1 MTVAVAQWS
10 VTVCGGIITVVVKL
24 FGCMDRDGKRY
35 GESKADKGKW
45 DRGVVNSDI
54 AFGG

>member
-10 VTVCGGIITVVVKL
+10 ATVCGGVIIAVAKL
-24 FGCMDRDGKRY
+24 FGCMDRDRERY

-54 AFGG
+54 VFRG